1 LNKCNISTESFSFEI
16 KEMFAHEKAAARRA
30 GSGSGTA

>member
-1 LNKCNISTESFSFEI
+1 LNKCNISTESFSFALSEI
-16 KEMFAHEKAAARRA
+16 FAHEKAAARGA